1 MLVWQTG
8 YDVVGAPYGNAEAL
22 TDTRQVLM
30 ARSDGA
36 ARAVIERR
44 GIDLI
49 VVCRFS
55 GKNRLYGAGDESRLI
70 ARLIREQPPAWLE
83 RVELP
88 PDLSATFRLV
98 RFTQARPVNRERQQ
112 APGGA

>member
-1 MLVWQTG
+1 MAVTGPIMIATMFTSARPSAGEEHGSCAWQQMIDYLDRHHQGGPADDIVLTYNYLGPVLVWQTG

-49 VVCRFS
+49 VVCR
-55 GKNRLYGAGDESRLI
+55 
-70 ARLIREQPPAWLE
+70 
-83 RVELP
+83 V
-88 PDLSATFRLV
+88 
-98 RFTQARPVNRERQQ
+98 
-112 APGGA
+112 